1 MALPKLKNAPI
12 YEMVTPSTGK
22 KVRYRPF
29 LMKEE
34 KNLMIAME
42 SKDSKSV
49 IHTLLDT
56 IESCV
61 DGEIVK
67 SNLTTFD
74 VEYMFLKIRSKSVG
88 ETTTIR
94 AKCEECG
101 EMNDIQVNIDD
112 IHIEVPKLENVIQL
126 SDDISVELSWPS
138 YIDLADVDF
147 TDEVSTEQVFKIM
160 QKCFKAINTEDER
173 ILVKDTSPEELEEFI
188 ESMSSK
194 QFDEIRKYIDS
205 MPKLSHDIEFV
216 CKHCGHKN
224 KVTVEGLTGF
234 LS

>member
-112 IHIEVPKLENVIQL
+112 IHIEVPKLDNVIQL

-160 QKCFKAINTEDER
+160 QKCFKSINTEDER

-205 MPKLSHDIEFV
+205 MPKLSHDIEFE

>member
-74 VEYMFLKIRSKSVG
+74 VEYMFIKIRSKSVG

-94 AKCEECG
+94 A
-101 EMNDIQVNIDD
+101 
-112 IHIEVPKLENVIQL
+112 
-126 SDDISVELSWPS
+126 
-138 YIDLADVDF
+138 
-147 TDEVSTEQVFKIM
+147 
-160 QKCFKAINTEDER
+160 
-173 ILVKDTSPEELEEFI
+173 
-188 ESMSSK
+188 
-194 QFDEIRKYIDS
+194 
-205 MPKLSHDIEFV
+205 
-216 CKHCGHKN
+216 
-224 KVTVEGLTGF
+224 
-234 LS
+234 